1 MLYSRLKYAQEL
13 ILENYRIKQYPDPVP
28 EETTSIRQMIW
39 EIVTTLLPAA
49 LIAFFINVYV
59 AEAAEI
65 EAGPSMQPN
74 LYAGFRVMTEKI
86 SYYLHEPQRG
96 DIVVVERPEN
106 EGNLIKRVLGLPGET
121 LEVRQGHTYIDG
133 EPIDEPWVTYFGGR
147 DQTPIQIP
155 SDSVFIMG
163 DNRPVSRDSREIGP
177 IAIDSIIGRAWFVYW
192 PLEAF
197 QVLHTS
203 NP

>member
-1 MLYSRLKYAQEL
+1 VEH
-13 ILENYRIKQYPDPVP
+13 YRTQQYPDPIP
-28 EETTSIRQMIW
+28 EGGPSIRMVIW
-39 EIVTTLLPAA
+39 EIFTTIVPAA

-74 LYAGFRVMTEKI
+74 LYAGFRVMTEKL

-96 DIVVVERPEN
+96 DIVIVERPVN

-121 LEVRQGHTYIDG
+121 IEVRDGHTYING
-133 EPIDEPWVTYFGGR
+133 IIMDEPWVTFFGGR
-147 DQTPIQIP
+147 DQPPIEIP
-155 SDSVFIMG
+155 EDTIFIMG

-177 IAIDSIIGRAWFVYW
+177 VAIDSIIGRAWFVYW
-192 PLEAF
+192 PLEEF
-197 QVLHTS
+197 QMLPTP

>member
-1 MLYSRLKYAQEL
+1 M
-13 ILENYRIKQYPDPVP
+13 ENYRVQQYPDPVSGEP
-28 EETTSIRQMIW
+28 TSIRQFIW
-39 EIVTTLLPAA
+39 DIVTTLLPAA
-49 LIAFFINVYV
+49 LIALFINVYV

-106 EGNLIKRVLGLPGET
+106 EGNLIKRVIGLPGET
-121 LEVRQGHTYIDG
+121 IEVRDGHTYING
-133 EPIDEPWVTYFGGR
+133 ETIDEPWVTYFGGR
-147 DQTPIQIP
+147 DQPLLQIP
-155 SDSVFIMG
+155 GDSIFIMG

-177 IAIDSIIGRAWFVYW
+177 VTIDTIIGRAWFVYW
-192 PLEAF
+192 PLDAF
-197 QVLHTS
+197 QVLHTA